1 LNVLD
6 EIAKALAA
14 LAPVMALLVGTG
26 IVYKYVPFLA
36 KLPNLLIPFLNAL
49 IAFLSV
55 FSGGPAPV
63 EAGVFGDFVHHLS
76 FGAKAMGSLALSVVA
91 SSFYECFLR
100 PGLEKAGIFKAGL
113 TPMQKEA
120 KAEVVKLG

>member
-1 LNVLD
+1 MNVLD

-49 IAFLSV
+49 IAFIGV
-55 FSGGPAPV
+55 FAGGPAPA
-63 EAGVFGDFVHHLS
+63 EAGIFGDFVHSLS
-76 FGAKAMGSLALSVVA
+76 FGAKAMGSMVISIFA
-91 SSFYECFLR
+91 SSIYEVFIR
-100 PGLEKAGIFKAGL
+100 TGMEKAGIFKAGL
-113 TPMQKEA
+113 TETQKTA
-120 KAEVVKLG
+120 KAKVVDVG